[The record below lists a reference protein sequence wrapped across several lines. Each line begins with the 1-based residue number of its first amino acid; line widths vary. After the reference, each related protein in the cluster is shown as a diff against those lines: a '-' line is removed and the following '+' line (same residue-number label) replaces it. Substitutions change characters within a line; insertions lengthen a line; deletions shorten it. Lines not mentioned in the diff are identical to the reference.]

1 MKGSK
6 GLRLLCLVLFAL
18 GCSSISVTTDFDQ
31 KVDFTR
37 ISTYS
42 WLPNPEAPS
51 AGIEA
56 ELAQN
61 TLVEGRVKRAVDAQ
75 LAAKGI
81 RKTTQDP
88 DMLVAF
94 HTGVEDKVD
103 VRSWGYG
110 YGYGW
115 GYGGSGVTTINY
127 QEGTLILD
135 FIDPKTKEL
144 LWRGLG
150 KKVLSQSTTPEKSE
164 KVINEA
170 VQKILEKYP
179 PS

>member
-1 MKGSK
+1 MKGLK
-6 GLRLLCLVLFAL
+6 GLRLLCLIVFAL
-18 GCSSISVTTDFDQ
+18 GCSSISVTTDFDN
-31 KVDFTR
+31 KVDFAR
-37 ISTYS
+37 LSTYS
-42 WLPNPEAPS
+42 WLPTPETPS
-51 AGIEA
+51 AEIQA
-56 ELAQN
+56 ELDQN

-75 LAAKGI
+75 LATKGI

-94 HTGVEDKVD
+94 HTGVQDKVD

-115 GYGGSGVTTINY
+115 RYGGPGVTTINY

-144 LWRGLG
+144 MWRGVG

-164 KVINEA
+164 REINEA
-170 VQKILEKYP
+170 VKKILEKYP